1 MKKISS
7 TKLNFTNKNNLNLN
21 NNTSK
26 LSRLNNENL
35 SIKDLV
41 GSSNDNINIQQTSSL
56 LGIASDILSLAT
68 FGIVTDEDIFSIFRD
83 NNIDNLFNYSR
94 DIKKI
99 ETEGFFLFITLDDGY
114 TYTFTKKN
122 DSIILIGISD
132 EDGHNFSFGRDGI
145 DSLYDTIPA
154 HDRLGDDEDIE
165 SIKLTETGL
174 IVELDNVEY
183 LIDNN
188 TKKVVRFDNG
198 FFGPTSIEKID
209 YYIDELCEQWSESLR
224 DGYKT
229 KEELKDTYLLASDNI
244 KSILVKSN
252 TIEIEF
258 NSGCYLFIEEDMNG
272 KSYYRIQRNSNVFY
286 NSIPITEYE
295 E

>member
-35 SIKDLV
+35 SINDLI

-68 FGIVTDEDIFSIFRD
+68 FGIVTKDDVIDIFED
-83 NNIDNLFNYSR
+83 NHIYNIDMIMFED

-99 ETEGFFLFITLDDGY
+99 DTAGTLLFVTLKDGN

-122 DSIILIGISD
+122 DDIILIGISD
-132 EDGHNFSFGRDGI
+132 NTGHSFSFGSDGI
-145 DSLYDTIPA
+145 DSLYDIIPA
-154 HDRLGDDEDIE
+154 HNRAGDDKDID

-174 IVELDNVEY
+174 IVEIDNVEY
-183 LIDNN
+183 LIDND
-188 TKKVVRFDNG
+188 TKKVVRFENV
-198 FFGPTSIEKID
+198 FFGPRSIEEVD
-209 YYIDELCEQWSESLR
+209 YYIDEMCEQWLENLR
-224 DGYKT
+224 DGYMT
-229 KEELKDTYLLASDNI
+229 KEELKDTYLLSSDNI
-244 KSILVKSN
+244 ETILVRGN
-252 TIEIEF
+252 TIQLEF
-258 NSGCYLFIEEDMNG
+258 DSGCYLVIEEDTSGEN
-272 KSYYRIQRNSNVFY
+272 YYRISRNSNVFFD
-286 NSIPITEYE
+286 SIPVTE
-295 E
+295 

>member
-21 NNTSK
+21 NNPSK

-56 LGIASDILSLAT
+56 FGIASDILSLAT
-68 FGIVTDEDIFSIFRD
+68 FGIVTKDDVIDIFED
-83 NNIDNLFNYSR
+83 NHIHNIDMIMFEDDIEKIDTAGTLLFV
-94 DIKKI
+94 
-99 ETEGFFLFITLDDGY
+99 TLKDGN

-122 DSIILIGISD
+122 DDIILIGISD
-132 EDGHNFSFGRDGI
+132 DAGHNFSFGSDGI
-145 DSLYDTIPA
+145 DSLYDIIPA
-154 HDRLGDDEDIE
+154 HDRVGDDKDID

-188 TKKVVRFDNG
+188 TKKVVRFENG
-198 FFGPTSIEKID
+198 FFGPTSIEKVD

-229 KEELKDTYLLASDNI
+229 KEELKDTYLLSSDNI
-244 KSILVKSN
+244 ETILVRGN
-252 TIEIEF
+252 TIQLKF
-258 NSGCYLFIEEDMNG
+258 DSGCYLVIEEDTSG
-272 KSYYRIQRNSNVFY
+272 ESYYRISRNSNVFFD
-286 NSIPITEYE
+286 SIPVTE
-295 E
+295 

>member
-26 LSRLNNENL
+26 LSRLNNENV

-56 LGIASDILSLAT
+56 LGIASDILGLAT

-132 EDGHNFSFGRDGI
+132 EDGHSFSFGRDGI

-174 IVELDNVEY
+174 IIELDNVEY

-252 TIEIEF
+252 TIEI
-258 NSGCYLFIEEDMNG
+258 
-272 KSYYRIQRNSNVFY
+272 
-286 NSIPITEYE
+286 
-295 E
+295 